1 MMEFGVEVL
10 MDIGESI
17 FRRGMG
23 HTAMPYARSATAQAV
38 ADLAQGVGVGQ
49 LAEQHRDQLGPAAKA
64 FGAPFGVVFLDQ
76 RSELSSGK
84 MLEQLIEQTGYLYD
98 WSALLL
104 GFGARIGTSRT
115 NRFLPP
121 SIIGGPLL
129 EPGNCRAQLTSCL
142 GQECLKTGS
151 TPSDAC

>member
-1 MMEFGVEVL
+1 MNQAAQ
-10 MDIGESI
+10 
-17 FRRGMG
+17 
-23 HTAMPYARSATAQAV
+23 TAGQPV

-49 LAEQHRDQLGPAAKA
+49 LAEQHRNQLCPAAKA

-121 SIIGGPLL
+121 SFIGGPLL
-129 EPGNCRAQLTSCL
+129 EPGNWRAQLTSCL
-142 GQECLKTGS
+142 GQE
-151 TPSDAC
+151 